1 MLCKHHS
8 SPILFG
14 DYYQSP
20 KAVTKM
26 KIRGNPS
33 VSLYVQPHT
42 EQAQIV
48 AYLYDMNVLGTA
60 KLITHGVYTLPKAE
74 AGEVIK
80 LDIEMATTAYD
91 VPQGHRVVL
100 ALDTQYPQYKKPTS
114 RAYYIDIEYGNG
126 RESELAIP
134 FTR

>member
-1 MLCKHHS
+1 M
-8 SPILFG
+8 
-14 DYYQSP
+14 
-20 KAVTKM
+20 
-26 KIRGNPS
+26 
-33 VSLYVQPHT
+33 
-42 EQAQIV
+42 
-48 AYLYDMNVLGTA
+48 
-60 KLITHGVYTLPKAE
+60 

-100 ALDTQYPQYKKPTS
+100 ALDTQDPQYKKPNS

-126 RESELAIP
+126 RESELTIP